1 MVPLKQIETTTRICC
16 LNLNKLA
23 IDLIMDGELVLA
35 GWTLAAK
42 KTLEGLWELA
52 VEVDKEQKNT

>member
-1 MVPLKQIETTTRICC
+1 
-16 LNLNKLA
+16 
-23 IDLIMDGELVLA
+23 MDGELVLA